1 MASYPSLG
9 LFHITPIVCNTQPGS
24 AILANILCKFATS
37 KHSSFQTSKQLY
49 FWTAIARRTSEV
61 GDSLRFQSKAYTGC
75 CEPVKLI
82 CHHFN
87 PERPA
92 LHDFIS
98 FCSPSPYVQLL
109 DEA

>member
-1 MASYPSLG
+1 VLCPKRPSHLTALQG
-9 LFHITPIVCNTQPGS
+9 L
-24 AILANILCKFATS
+24 
-37 KHSSFQTSKQLY
+37 TSKQLY

-61 GDSLRFQSKAYTGC
+61 EDSLRFLSKAYTEC

-82 CHHFN
+82 CHHFD

-98 FCSPSPYVQLL
+98 SCSPSPYVQLL
-109 DEA
+109 DEV